1 MLKLWAMN
9 RMLETHS
16 MWVIVHGLS
25 KTIYLKNCTV
35 KVSHITRITEVEA
48 REITTSQGQAT
59 QRQDRYSES
68 CGMALAETNRTSRF
82 REEASPNPVPF
93 LARQM
98 LTLRSKCTE
107 TGTSATTSS
116 RKRKRTWTWCS
127 TISMALPSALQ
138 TTRRRTSTN
147 RDPQWKKKAKKAYP
161 LREWT
166 TAGKET
172 ECRLENEATEVQ
184 TRISGAAIC
193 RRRICKRLSATEM
206 RCTR

>member
-1 MLKLWAMN
+1 MLRLWAMN
-9 RMLETHS
+9 RMLETPS
-16 MWVIVHGLS
+16 MWVIVHGPS

-48 REITTSQGQAT
+48 REITTSQGQET
-59 QRQDRYSES
+59 QRRDRYSES
-68 CGMALAETNRTSRF
+68 CGMAPAEINRTNRC

-127 TISMALPSALQ
+127 TTSMALPSALQ
-138 TTRRRTSTN
+138 TTRRKTSTN
-147 RDPQWKKKAKKAYP
+147 RDLQWKKKAKKAYP
-161 LREWT
+161 PRT
-166 TAGKET
+166 SDGKET
-172 ECRLENEATEVQ
+172 ECRHESVVATEVQ

-193 RRRICKRLSATEM
+193 RRRIYKQLSATET